1 MTLLAIILLILALL
15 LLGLYLASR
24 QAVRNAEATFPAIG
38 EFVTVEG
45 IRLHYLCRG
54 TGQSV
59 VLLHGNAGFVQ
70 DYALKT
76 LDRLAPQYRAY
87 AFDRPGH
94 AYSDRSA
101 NGITTPIDQ
110 ARLLHGAFQQLGI
123 EQPIIVGHSW
133 SGIVV
138 LAYALEY
145 PEDISGIVLLA
156 AVTLMRG
163 EGVNPILEQIAAI
176 PILGDIFRLILPLA
190 LGGKLVEQVLTR
202 AFAPDSVPEEYLRT
216 AQALWTRPSQT
227 AAVAEDNQTITP
239 AIEALS
245 PRYADIRIPTVIVTG
260 DSDQIVDA
268 EANSI
273 ALSQVIPDA
282 ILIQLSDTSHSI
294 PQTRPDA
301 ILNAISQVSEFTGL
315 NA

>member
-15 LLGLYLASR
+15 FGLSLLSR
-24 QAVRNAEATFPAIG
+24 QAVRNAEATFPPIG

-54 TGQSV
+54 AGRSV

-76 LDRLAPQYRAY
+76 LDQLAPQYRAY

-94 AYSDRSA
+94 GYSDRPT
-101 NGITTPIDQ
+101 NRTTAPIDQ
-110 ARLLHGAFQQLGI
+110 ARLLHSALQQLGI

-145 PEDISGIVLLA
+145 PNDISGIVLLA

-163 EGVNPILEQIAAI
+163 EGVNPLLEQIAAI
-176 PILGDIFRLILPLA
+176 PILGDVFRLILPLA

-202 AFAPDSVPEEYLRT
+202 AFAPDSIPKEYLRT

-245 PRYADIRIPTVIVTG
+245 PRYQDIKIPTVIVTG

-268 EANSI
+268 DANSI
-273 ALSQVIPDA
+273 PLSQIIPDA
-282 ILIQLSDTSHSI
+282 VLIQLADTSHSI

-301 ILNAISQVSEFTGL
+301 VLDAICQVSK
-315 NA
+315 